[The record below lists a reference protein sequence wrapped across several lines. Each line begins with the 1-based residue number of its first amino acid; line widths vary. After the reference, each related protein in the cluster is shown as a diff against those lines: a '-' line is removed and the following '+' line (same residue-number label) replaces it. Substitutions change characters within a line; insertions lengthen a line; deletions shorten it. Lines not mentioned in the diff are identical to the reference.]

1 MNKAGKIVLSGLGGT
16 AVMTAD
22 SYLMS
27 IIMDENF
34 REPEHLATMIKR
46 LAPGLSKQAEV
57 IAGWGAH
64 FAMGLVFTAVYVE
77 LWETKRIKPTIKNG
91 IILGIISGVLG
102 LLIWK
107 ATFKVHPL
115 PPWINFDKYYW
126 QRIPAH
132 VVFAVGATLAYR
144 LADKSNLNAGSPL
157 MVTSEGL

>member
-57 IAGWGAH
+57 IAGWGALSRW
-64 FAMGLVFTAVYVE
+64 A
-77 LWETKRIKPTIKNG
+77 
-91 IILGIISGVLG
+91 
-102 LLIWK
+102 
-107 ATFKVHPL
+107 
-115 PPWINFDKYYW
+115 
-126 QRIPAH
+126 
-132 VVFAVGATLAYR
+132 
-144 LADKSNLNAGSPL
+144 
-157 MVTSEGL
+157 